1 MTDSPRPKM
10 SDEELLYKV
19 LGEIESRGG
28 AIESEL
34 YGLVGTA
41 RRLRPILDRLSQRG
55 LVDVV
60 WRDTGRRVRVYHLT
74 DCGRLLLYVDGMR
87 HELLG
92 SNMDDS
98 SGEIS
103 LETGQIVRI
112 QKEFENVQ
120 RLMRVV
126 FVDEDD
132 RIKDDC
138 R

>member
-74 DCGRLLLYVDGMR
+74 DCGRLLLHVDGMR

-92 SNMDDS
+92 TGSKMTADEVLNPRSNIAQLVEQVS
-98 SGEIS
+98 S
-103 LETGQIVRI
+103 
-112 QKEFENVQ
+112 
-120 RLMRVV
+120 
-126 FVDEDD
+126 
-132 RIKDDC
+132 
-138 R
+138 

>member
-1 MTDSPRPKM
+1 M
-10 SDEELLYKV
+10 SAEELLYKV

-41 RRLRPILDRLSQRG
+41 RRLRPILDRLSERG

-60 WRDTGRRVRVYHLT
+60 WRDTGRRVRVYRLT
-74 DCGRLLLYVDGMR
+74 DTGRLLLHVDGMR

-92 SNMDDS
+92 LNKADS

-103 LETGQIVRI
+103 IETGQIMRI
-112 QKEFENVQ
+112 RKEFENVQ

-126 FVDEDD
+126 FEDEGADQG
-132 RIKDDC
+132 
-138 R
+138 

>member
-10 SDEELLYKV
+10 SVEELLYKV

-41 RRLRPILDRLSQRG
+41 RRLRPILDRLSERG

-60 WRDTGRRVRVYHLT
+60 WRDTGRRVRVYRLT
-74 DCGRLLLYVDGMR
+74 DTGRLLLHVDGMR

-92 SNMDDS
+92 LNKADS

-103 LETGQIVRI
+103 IETGQIMRI
-112 QKEFENVQ
+112 RKEFFLLVEKVH
-120 RLMRVV
+120 
-126 FVDEDD
+126 
-132 RIKDDC
+132 
-138 R
+138 

>member
-10 SDEELLYKV
+10 SAEELLYKV

-41 RRLRPILDRLSQRG
+41 RRLRPILDRLSERG

-60 WRDTGRRVRVYHLT
+60 WRDTGRRVRVYRLT
-74 DCGRLLLYVDGMR
+74 DTGRLLLHVDGMR

-92 SNMDDS
+92 FNKADS

-103 LETGQIVRI
+103 IETGQIMRI
-112 QKEFENVQ
+112 RKEFENVQ

-126 FVDEDD
+126 FEDEGADQG
-132 RIKDDC
+132 
-138 R
+138 

>member
-10 SDEELLYKV
+10 SAEELLYKV

-41 RRLRPILDRLSQRG
+41 RRLRPILDRLSERG

-60 WRDTGRRVRVYHLT
+60 WRDTGRRVRVYRLT
-74 DCGRLLLYVDGMR
+74 DTGRLLLHVDGMR

-92 SNMDDS
+92 LNKADS

-103 LETGQIVRI
+103 IETGQIMRI
-112 QKEFENVQ
+112 RKEFENVQ

-126 FVDEDD
+126 FEDEGADQG
-132 RIKDDC
+132 
-138 R
+138 

>member
-34 YGLVGTA
+34 DGLVGTA

-126 FVDEDD
+126 FEDEDD

>member
-10 SDEELLYKV
+10 SAEELLYKV

-34 YGLVGTA
+34 YELVGTA
-41 RRLRPILDRLSQRG
+41 RRLRPILDRLSERG

-60 WRDTGRRVRVYHLT
+60 WRDTGRRVRVYRLT
-74 DCGRLLLYVDGMR
+74 DTGRLLLHVDGMR

-92 SNMDDS
+92 LNKADS

-103 LETGQIVRI
+103 IETGQIMRI
-112 QKEFENVQ
+112 RKEFENVQ

-126 FVDEDD
+126 FEDEGADQG
-132 RIKDDC
+132 
-138 R
+138 

>member
-10 SDEELLYKV
+10 SVEELLYKV

-41 RRLRPILDRLSQRG
+41 RRLRPILDRLSERG

-60 WRDTGRRVRVYHLT
+60 WRDTGRRVRVYRLT
-74 DCGRLLLYVDGMR
+74 DTGRLLLHVDGMR

-92 SNMDDS
+92 LNKADS

-103 LETGQIVRI
+103 IETGQIMRI
-112 QKEFENVQ
+112 RKEFENVQ

-126 FVDEDD
+126 FEDEGADQG
-132 RIKDDC
+132 
-138 R
+138 